1 MTTHAMTDKVDAL
14 ERQQTTT
21 HVAVRNHQSFIT
33 TKVSLSDVV
42 QELVFMLCMPII
54 WHLKG

>member
-33 TKVSLSDVV
+33 TKDCDSA
-42 QELVFMLCMPII
+42 
-54 WHLKG
+54 